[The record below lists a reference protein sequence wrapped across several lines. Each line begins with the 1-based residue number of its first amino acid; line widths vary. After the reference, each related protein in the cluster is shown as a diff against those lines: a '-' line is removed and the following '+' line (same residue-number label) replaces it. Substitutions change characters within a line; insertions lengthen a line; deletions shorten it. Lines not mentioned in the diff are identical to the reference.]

1 MVSLSVNKFKAFC
14 EQLELATPNRENV
27 LMCGENGAGK
37 TSIFDAMRYAFY
49 YDKMMQEGVELG
61 ATPERKSAKMTQNEI
76 SYVNKKHS
84 GESIEVKFNGNDCRT
99 TDFSDY
105 EVYMVSPND
114 IRNKDRINLREIL
127 ERAYIPQA
135 SVGIYLQFSDDTIN
149 YVNEALDKNFG
160 ETIRLQKLDDS
171 LDCKLIGDNGLESK
185 DELPKYFNEARLS
198 IVYLLIIF
206 SYINA
211 SSSAHKKRILVLD
224 DFITSLDV
232 AYRINLVKYILS
244 EFDAYQKVIF
254 THSPTFYNLIESI
267 IKMNQRK
274 LNSWKRY
281 QLYAVEDKHVIHE
294 GKEFK
299 KATEYRDDW
308 INTLDDDGIGNK
320 VRQYIEV
327 LSSELNGL
335 YHLTAREDTRKIIE
349 SLASDKRNHLYL
361 KLNTD
366 TYSLQTVFDLINDI
380 EKILNTSG
388 ILPNERCTS
397 IRAAIQE
404 YRTFDAFEQIKE
416 IFQDIYLYQKV
427 VLHPSSHGTTG
438 LRHFTSNEVLY
449 SIALA
454 EKLEDL
460 IFVMRNYNQ
469 SGDEYSY

>member
-84 GESIEVKFNGNDCRT
+84 GESIEIKLNGNDCRT

-160 ETIRLQKLDDS
+160 ENIRLQKLDDS

-206 SYINA
+206 SYIKA

-254 THSPTFYNLIESI
+254 THSPTFYNLFAFAINTHIPPISVKW
-267 IKMNQRK
+267 KMC
-274 LNSWKRY
+274 
-281 QLYAVEDKHVIHE
+281 QLYAVEDKHFLNE
-294 GKEFK
+294 NK
-299 KATEYRDDW
+299 KFQGAEELEKQW
-308 INTLDDDGIGNK
+308 KNTSDNDRIGNDI
-320 VRQYIEV
+320 RQYIEV
-327 LSSELNGL
+327 LAIELNNL
-335 YHLTAREDTRKIIE
+335 YHLTFHEGTKEIIE
-349 SLASDKRNHLYL
+349 RVHKEDKHFYFKVEDDGTAKNVYNLVAEIEAILVSTGTVPSKKCSD
-361 KLNTD
+361 
-366 TYSLQTVFDLINDI
+366 SLQLIELYRNS
-380 EKILNTSG
+380 N
-388 ILPNERCTS
+388 
-397 IRAAIQE
+397 E
-404 YRTFDAFEQIKE
+404 YRQIKE
-416 IFQDIYLYQKV
+416 IFQDIELYQKIV
-427 VLHPSSHGTTG
+427 MHPSSHGSSG
-438 LRHFTSNEVLY
+438 SRQFTRKEVLY
-449 SIALA
+449 AIALA
-454 EKLEDL
+454 KKLEAL
-460 IFVMRNYNQ
+460 IVPMRKYNN
-469 SGDEYSY
+469 SGDVYSY